1 VLLPRPI
8 ATPPAAPER
17 FATARTNSPRQAAH
31 EWRDEIRRQ
40 HMLDLASTYQRTA
53 DALAPPSPRE
63 LLIEHLRERTA
74 LSSLIMI

>member
-1 VLLPRPI
+1 V
-8 ATPPAAPER
+8 
-17 FATARTNSPRQAAH
+17 RTNSPRKAAH

-74 LSSLIMI
+74 LSSPSAAPTDNDLINRCPLYP